1 MAALATSKKQ
11 HILRRWFE
19 HPCQERC
26 LHRRSDTGT
35 LSSSGHLMQ
44 ESLPRRDGSSGGG
57 MALLCVGVAR
67 ADICAEHQENH
78 EKVAIL
84 VREVTHGRR
93 YIHGRRRTYTT

>member
-1 MAALATSKKQ
+1 
-11 HILRRWFE
+11 
-19 HPCQERC
+19 
-26 LHRRSDTGT
+26 
-35 LSSSGHLMQ
+35 
-44 ESLPRRDGSSGGG
+44 